1 MTQEAF
7 IKELERK
14 GYSYSEEGNK
24 IMITDRGGIYLDDLT
39 SLPSVVEFRNGEIVS
54 LASLE
59 TLPPGVEFRNGGS
72 VFLDA
77 LTSLPSGVEFK
88 NQLSVHLGFLIG
100 GWNCDWE
107 GNIKGIGSNRLL
119 NKMISIGLFN
129 R

>member
-39 SLPSVVEFRNGEIVS
+39 SLPS
-54 LASLE
+54 
-59 TLPPGVEFRNGGS
+59 GVEFRNGGS